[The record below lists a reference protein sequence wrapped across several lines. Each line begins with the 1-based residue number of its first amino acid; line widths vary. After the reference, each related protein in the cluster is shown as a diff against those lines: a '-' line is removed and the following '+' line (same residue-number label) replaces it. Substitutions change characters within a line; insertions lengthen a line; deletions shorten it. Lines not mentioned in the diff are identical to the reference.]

1 MNLYFWQLKPHPTE
15 LLKIR
20 NKADIQAIFDE
31 LLTYLFLLI
40 YAELSFFLSY
50 LKWESVG
57 QRWQNT
63 VTIIAPVVQ
72 ACASNIGW
80 LINQSQEI
88 KILRSTNLWHAWVES
103 DRVEPLGLVSKK

>member
-1 MNLYFWQLKPHPTE
+1 MNLYFCQPKPHPTA

-31 LLTYLFLLI
+31 LLTYVFVDLCWAQL
-40 YAELSFFLSY
+40 LSY
-50 LKWESVG
+50 LKCESVG
-57 QRWQNT
+57 QRRQNT

-80 LINQSQEI
+80 LINQITRNSN
-88 KILRSTNLWHAWVES
+88 TNLWHAWVES

>member
-1 MNLYFWQLKPHPTE
+1 MNLYFWQPMPHPTG

-31 LLTYLFLLI
+31 LLTHVFVDLCWAQL
-40 YAELSFFLSY
+40 LSY

-63 VTIIAPVVQ
+63 VTIFAPVVP
-72 ACASNIGW
+72 ACANNI
-80 LINQSQEI
+80 S
-88 KILRSTNLWHAWVES
+88 
-103 DRVEPLGLVSKK
+103 